1 MKRSPFASIV
11 PLAKSSVWSKI
22 VSQVTKNPFS
32 HLRLMTRFETIHLQ
46 SMNMFSEVDQDD
58 CDDCSDGYEG
68 CEEERDAEKDAVH
81 KPRVRVFPVE
91 AGDNAALDTADIV
104 PDRMSAISMSV
115 QNMWAVFEIVRRSI
129 PEPDETVLV
138 LS

>member
-68 CEEERDAEKDAVH
+68 CEEEWDAEKDTIH
-81 KPRVRVFPVE
+81 QSRIRVFPVE
-91 AGDNAALDTADIV
+91 AGNDAALDTTDIV
-104 PDRMSAISMSV
+104 PGRMSAISMSV
-115 QNMWAVFEIVRRSI
+115 QNMGTVFEMVRRPI
-129 PEPDETVLV
+129 P
-138 LS
+138 